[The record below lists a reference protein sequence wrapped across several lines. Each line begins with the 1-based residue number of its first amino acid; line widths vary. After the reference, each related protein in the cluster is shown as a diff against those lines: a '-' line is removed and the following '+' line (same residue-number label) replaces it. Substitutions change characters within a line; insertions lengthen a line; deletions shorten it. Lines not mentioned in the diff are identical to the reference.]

1 MILQSPQDKILVTVK
16 SKYTKDF
23 GALTKRFAIEQGT
36 SVHLEDLVSITGTVY
51 SLPKEITKEKQQQG
65 YGMEEIRVGD
75 QLIFSFSVIY
85 DFYQKTHEGEII
97 HRNRLNYKGKDYW
110 LADITKIFA
119 IIRGDE
125 IIMINGFVM
134 ASRFAENRLFTQ
146 PEYKTT
152 RISKCSELLHIGSP
166 RTTQKKIKAKPG
178 DTVYY
183 NPAKVQKYEING
195 KPFLIL
201 NQHQVL
207 GRKVN

>member
-1 MILQSPQDKILVTVK
+1 MMLQSPQDKVFVTVT

-23 GALTKRFAIEQGT
+23 GSLTKRFAIEQGT
-36 SVHLEDLVSITGTVY
+36 SVHLEDLVNIVGTVY
-51 SLPKEITKEKQQQG
+51 SLPKEITKEKKEQG
-65 YGMEEIRVGD
+65 FSMDEIQPGD

-85 DFYQKTHEGEII
+85 DFYQKHPEGEILY
-97 HRNRLNYKGKDYW
+97 RNRINYKGKDYW
-110 LADITKIFA
+110 LADISKIFA
-119 IIRGDE
+119 IIRGEE

-152 RISKCSELLHIGSP
+152 RISKSSEVLHIGSP
-166 RTTQKKIKAKPG
+166 RTNLKKISAKSG
-178 DTVYY
+178 HTIYY

-201 NQHQVL
+201 NQSQVL